1 MNPIKKILNLT
12 LCLFLFSALCCFV
25 AFHLGFRVFLIEGDL
40 NIPAWLEFSLTAV
53 LFYINL
59 FLIGSFI
66 IDEYNFRTALKL
78 MLPYFGFDLACSI
91 LIENAYSYAFLF
103 TGVLPFVYMLVLSFK
118 RKNFKSA
125 VKRLCRAYMI
135 IAIFQVITEIYKLN
149 IFKVGFDFSFFQLL
163 ILTIDLVVFLIVIYC
178 TGGVKYALGK
188 YHILSENIQTPKLDS
203 EDLAEIEACKQL
215 RGFKRIKAISLLL
228 SFQLI
233 QWAIVLLVCSIGDVL
248 IEGLAITVSF
258 VVFGTVIKRKW
269 HSQSVLVCT
278 ISSVVIFYTAAR
290 FAPSYRY
297 TQLLPVVIA
306 LLISYASYRVV
317 VIQDEFERIKKE
329 NDDFKNGGGGVYDWK
344 HIRSILRGKPIDVVE
359 KDLKSALLPEEFEA
373 IFYKDILKK
382 TFDEV
387 FELTHYSISS
397 IKLYRTNGY
406 EKLSNSSLVVDCKT
420 E

>member
-1 MNPIKKILNLT
+1 
-12 LCLFLFSALCCFV
+12 
-25 AFHLGFRVFLIEGDL
+25 
-40 NIPAWLEFSLTAV
+40 
-53 LFYINL
+53 
-59 FLIGSFI
+59 
-66 IDEYNFRTALKL
+66 
-78 MLPYFGFDLACSI
+78 
-91 LIENAYSYAFLF
+91 
-103 TGVLPFVYMLVLSFK
+103 
-118 RKNFKSA
+118 
-125 VKRLCRAYMI
+125 
-135 IAIFQVITEIYKLN
+135 VITEIYKLN

-163 ILTIDLVVFLIVIYC
+163 ILTIDLVVFLVVIYC

-228 SFQLI
+228 SFQSI

-269 HSQSVLVCT
+269 HSQSILICT
-278 ISSVVIFYTAAR
+278 ISSAVIFYTAAR

-317 VIQDEFERIKKE
+317 VIQEDFERIKKE
-329 NDDFKNGGGGVYDWK
+329 NDDFKNGGNGGDGVFDWK
-344 HIRSILRGKPIDVVE
+344 KIKSDLQDKTVDVAE
-359 KDLKSALLPEEFEA
+359 KEIKAALPPKEFKA
-373 IFYKDILKK
+373 IFYKDILGK
-382 TFDEV
+382 TYDEV
-387 FELTHYSISS
+387 NELTNYSISS
-397 IKLYRTNGY
+397 LKIYRRKGY
-406 EKLSNSSLVVDCKT
+406 ERLARAGFAVDCKA